1 MRCSILRRPCL
12 GPILTAA
19 TYKKQANWS
28 RLRSGTNKFILR
40 PAIGYLIAINS
51 HYAPNMTSIALE
63 AAAQSTVSLA
73 SLHKG
78 AQGSVVTVR
87 EDGAALGDETG
98 GTIVM
103 RLIELGF
110 VPGEAFEVIAE
121 SLPGGDPIAVR
132 IGGSCFALRR
142 REAAA
147 VMVSVIAS

>member
-1 MRCSILRRPCL
+1 M
-12 GPILTAA
+12 TATA
-19 TYKKQANWS
+19 
-28 RLRSGTNKFILR
+28 G
-40 PAIGYLIAINS
+40 
-51 HYAPNMTSIALE
+51 E
-63 AAAQSTVSLA
+63 DAAQPTVSLA
-73 SLHKG
+73 ALHRG

-87 EDGAALGDETG
+87 DDGAALGDETG

-110 VPGEAFEVIAE
+110 VPGEAFEIIAE

-147 VMVSVIAS
+147 VMVRVNAP

>member
-1 MRCSILRRPCL
+1 M
-12 GPILTAA
+12 
-19 TYKKQANWS
+19 N
-28 RLRSGTNKFILR
+28 
-40 PAIGYLIAINS
+40 AIAEIDV
-51 HYAPNMTSIALE
+51 
-63 AAAQSTVSLA
+63 AQSAVSLA
-73 SLHKG
+73 TLHKG

-87 EDGAALGDETG
+87 DDGAALGDETG

-110 VPGEAFEVIAE
+110 VPGEPFEIIAE

-147 VMVSVIAS
+147 VMVRLGAT